1 MRYAAI
7 DIGSNAIRLL
17 IKDIDESNADDLQ
30 PERIAYYRVPLRL
43 GGDVFER
50 GKLSKAKTKSLVK
63 VMVAFRNLIDVQEVA
78 ACRAV
83 ATSALRSARNRDEVI
98 EAVLSKTGIEIVCL
112 SGEEE
117 AGLIFQN
124 FDDAGRKFNR
134 DLLCI
139 DVGGGSTE
147 LSIVRE
153 NERIALKSFK
163 LGTVRMLKGTTPE
176 GEWMRI
182 QEFLRQHRVDKPWLA
197 IGTGGNINRYHRIA
211 RLEKD
216 ANLPASAILSIKE
229 QLEQVPLS
237 ERSATFG
244 LKRNR
249 ADVIV
254 PAGEIYLK
262 ILEMAETDFIWVPKV
277 GLADG
282 VILSMWRKHVQ

>member
-182 QEFLRQHRVDKPWLA
+182 QEFLHQHCGDKPWLA

-237 ERSATFG
+237 ERSAMFG

-282 VILSMWRKHVQ
+282 VILSMWRKHVR

>member
-182 QEFLRQHRVDKPWLA
+182 QEFLRQHRGDKPWLA

-237 ERSATFG
+237 ERSAMFG

-262 ILEMAETDFIWVPKV
+262 ILEMADADFIWVPKV

>member
-50 GKLSKAKTKSLVK
+50 GKLSKAKTKRLVK
-63 VMVAFRNLIDVQEVA
+63 VMVAYRNLIDVQEVA
-78 ACRAV
+78 ACWAV

-182 QEFLRQHRVDKPWLA
+182 QEFLRQHRGDKPWLA

-237 ERSATFG
+237 ERSAAFG

-262 ILEMAETDFIWVPKV
+262 ILEMADTDFIWVPKV

-282 VILSMWRKHVQ
+282 VILSMWRKHVK

>member
-7 DIGSNAIRLL
+7 DIGSNAVRLL
-17 IKDIDESNADDLQ
+17 IKDIGESNDDSRQ
-30 PERIAYYRVPLRL
+30 QERIAYYRVPLRL
-43 GGDVFER
+43 GGNVFE
-50 GKLSKAKTKSLVK
+50 GDKLSKSKVKSLVK
-63 VMVAFRNLIDVQEVA
+63 VMIAFRHLIDVQDVA
-78 ACRAV
+78 KFRAV
-83 ATSALRSARNRDEVI
+83 ATSALRSAKNREEVI
-98 EAVLSKTGIEIVCL
+98 EVISRKADIEIECL

-117 AGLIFQN
+117 AELIFQN

-147 LSIVRE
+147 LSVVRD

-163 LGTVRMLKGTTPE
+163 LGAVRMLKSTTPA
-176 GEWMRI
+176 GEWEKIEAFMRKYRG
-182 QEFLRQHRVDKPWLA
+182 EKPWLA

-216 ANLPASAILSIKE
+216 ANLPASSIASIKKQIE
-229 QLEQVPLS
+229 DVPLEQ
-237 ERSATFG
+237 RSTLFG

-249 ADVIV
+249 ADVII

-262 ILEMAETDFIWVPKV
+262 ILAMAETDFVWVPKV

-282 VILSMWRKHVQ
+282 VILNMWRNHML

>member
-7 DIGSNAIRLL
+7 DIGSNAVRLL
-17 IKDIDESNADDLQ
+17 IKDIDDSNAADHQ
-30 PERIAYYRVPLRL
+30 QERIAYYRVPLRL
-43 GGDVFER
+43 GGEVFER
-50 GKLSKAKTKSLVK
+50 GKLSKAKAKSLVK
-63 VMVAFRNLIDVQEVA
+63 VMMAFRHLIDVQEVDA
-78 ACRAV
+78 FRAV
-83 ATSALRSARNRDEVI
+83 ATSALRSAKNRDDVI
-98 EAVLSKTGIEIVCL
+98 AAVFRKSDIKIECL

-124 FDDAGRKFNR
+124 FNNASRKFNR

-147 LSIVRE
+147 LSVVRA

-176 GEWMRI
+176 GEWDRI
-182 QEFLRQHRVDKPWLA
+182 KAFMDEYRGDKPWLA

-211 RLEKD
+211 GLEKD
-216 ANLPASAILSIKE
+216 TNLPVSAIESIMKELSV
-229 QLEQVPLS
+229 VPLA
-237 ERSATFG
+237 ERSALFG

-262 ILEMAETDFIWVPKV
+262 ILQLAQTDFIWVPKV

-282 VILSMWRKHVQ
+282 VILSMWRDC

>member
-237 ERSATFG
+237 ERSAMFG

-262 ILEMAETDFIWVPKV
+262 ILEMADTDFIWVPKV

-282 VILSMWRKHVQ
+282 VILSMWRKHIQ

>member
-17 IKDIDESNADDLQ
+17 IKDIDHSIDAGRQ
-30 PERIAYYRVPLRL
+30 QERIAYYRVPLRL
-43 GGDVFER
+43 GSDVFER
-50 GKLSKAKTKSLVK
+50 GKLSKTKVKSLVK
-63 VMVAFRNLIDVQEVA
+63 VMIAFRHLIDVQDVA
-78 ACRAV
+78 KFRAV
-83 ATSALRSARNRDEVI
+83 ATSALRSAKNRDDVI
-98 EAVLSKTGIEIVCL
+98 DTVLRKADIEIECL

-117 AGLIFQN
+117 AELIFQN
-124 FDDAGRKFNR
+124 FDDAGRKFSR

-147 LSIVRE
+147 LSVVRD
-153 NERIALKSFK
+153 NKRIAMKSFK
-163 LGTVRMLKGTTPE
+163 LGAVRMLKTTTPE
-176 GEWMRI
+176 GEWERIEAFMR
-182 QEFLRQHRVDKPWLA
+182 EYRGEKPWLA

-216 ANLPASAILSIKE
+216 ANLPASSIASIKRQME
-229 QLEQVPLS
+229 DVPLEQ
-237 ERSATFG
+237 RSTLFG

-249 ADVIV
+249 ADVII

-262 ILEMAETDFIWVPKV
+262 ILALAETDFIWVPKV

-282 VILSMWRKHVQ
+282 VILSMCRNPE

>member
-182 QEFLRQHRVDKPWLA
+182 QEFLRQHRGDKPWLA

-237 ERSATFG
+237 ERSAMFG

-262 ILEMAETDFIWVPKV
+262 ILEMADADFIWVPKV

-282 VILSMWRKHVQ
+282 VILSMWRKHIQ

>member
-182 QEFLRQHRVDKPWLA
+182 REFLRQHRGDKPWLA
-197 IGTGGNINRYHRIA
+197 IGTGGNI
-211 RLEKD
+211 K
-216 ANLPASAILSIKE
+216 S
-229 QLEQVPLS
+229 
-237 ERSATFG
+237 G
-244 LKRNR
+244 
-249 ADVIV
+249 
-254 PAGEIYLK
+254 
-262 ILEMAETDFIWVPKV
+262 
-277 GLADG
+277 
-282 VILSMWRKHVQ
+282 

>member
-17 IKDIDESNADDLQ
+17 IKDIDHSIDAGRQ
-30 PERIAYYRVPLRL
+30 QERIAYYRVPLRL
-43 GGDVFER
+43 GSDVFER
-50 GKLSKAKTKSLVK
+50 GKLSKTKVKSLVK
-63 VMVAFRNLIDVQEVA
+63 VMIAFRHLIDVQDVA
-78 ACRAV
+78 KFRAV
-83 ATSALRSARNRDEVI
+83 ATSALRSAKNRDDVI
-98 EAVLSKTGIEIVCL
+98 DTVLRKADIEIECL

-117 AGLIFQN
+117 AELIFQN
-124 FDDAGRKFNR
+124 FDDAGRKFSR

-147 LSIVRE
+147 LSVVRD
-153 NERIALKSFK
+153 NKRIAMKSFK
-163 LGTVRMLKGTTPE
+163 LGAVRMLKTSTPE
-176 GEWMRI
+176 GEWERIEAFMR
-182 QEFLRQHRVDKPWLA
+182 EYRGEKPWLA

-216 ANLPASAILSIKE
+216 ANLPASSIASIKRQME
-229 QLEQVPLS
+229 DVPLEQ
-237 ERSATFG
+237 RSTLFG

-249 ADVIV
+249 ADVII

-262 ILEMAETDFIWVPKV
+262 ILALAETDFIWVPKV

-282 VILSMWRKHVQ
+282 VILSMCRNPE

>member
-17 IKDIDESNADDLQ
+17 IKDVNHSIDAGRQ
-30 PERIAYYRVPLRL
+30 QERIAYYRVPLRL
-43 GGDVFER
+43 GSDVFER
-50 GKLSKAKTKSLVK
+50 GKLSKTKVKSLVK
-63 VMVAFRNLIDVQEVA
+63 VMIAFRHLIDVQDVA
-78 ACRAV
+78 KFRAV
-83 ATSALRSARNRDEVI
+83 ATSALRSAKNRDDVI
-98 EAVLSKTGIEIVCL
+98 DTVLRKADIEIECL

-117 AGLIFQN
+117 AELIFQN
-124 FDDAGRKFNR
+124 FDDAGRKFSR

-147 LSIVRE
+147 LSVVRD
-153 NERIALKSFK
+153 NKRIAMKSFK
-163 LGTVRMLKGTTPE
+163 LGAVRMLKTTTPE
-176 GEWMRI
+176 GEWERIEAFMR
-182 QEFLRQHRVDKPWLA
+182 EYRGEKPWLA

-216 ANLPASAILSIKE
+216 ANLPASSIASIKRQME
-229 QLEQVPLS
+229 DVPLEQ
-237 ERSATFG
+237 RSTLFG

-249 ADVIV
+249 ADVII

-262 ILEMAETDFIWVPKV
+262 ILALAETDFIWVPKV

-282 VILSMWRKHVQ
+282 VILSMCRNLE

>member
-63 VMVAFRNLIDVQEVA
+63 VMVAFRNLIDVQEVE
-78 ACRAV
+78 ACWAV

-182 QEFLRQHRVDKPWLA
+182 QEFLRQHRGDKPWLA

-249 ADVIV
+249 ADVII

-262 ILEMAETDFIWVPKV
+262 ILEMADTDFIWVPKV

-282 VILSMWRKHVQ
+282 VILSMWRKHVK

>member
-17 IKDIDESNADDLQ
+17 IKDIDHSIDAGRQ
-30 PERIAYYRVPLRL
+30 QERIAYYRVPLRL
-43 GGDVFER
+43 GSDVFER
-50 GKLSKAKTKSLVK
+50 GKLSKTKVKSLVK
-63 VMVAFRNLIDVQEVA
+63 VMIAFRHLIDVQDVA
-78 ACRAV
+78 KFRAV
-83 ATSALRSARNRDEVI
+83 ATSALRSAKNRDDVI
-98 EAVLSKTGIEIVCL
+98 DTVLRKADIEIECL

-117 AGLIFQN
+117 AELIFQN
-124 FDDAGRKFNR
+124 FDDAGRKFSR

-147 LSIVRE
+147 LSVVRD
-153 NERIALKSFK
+153 NKRIAMKSFK
-163 LGTVRMLKGTTPE
+163 LGAVRMLKTSTPE
-176 GEWMRI
+176 GEWERIEAFMR
-182 QEFLRQHRVDKPWLA
+182 EYRGEKPWLA

-216 ANLPASAILSIKE
+216 ANLPASSIASIKRQME
-229 QLEQVPLS
+229 DVPLEQ
-237 ERSATFG
+237 RSTLFG

-249 ADVIV
+249 ADVII

-262 ILEMAETDFIWVPKV
+262 ILALAETDFIWVPKV

-282 VILSMWRKHVQ
+282 VILSMCRNLE

>member
-17 IKDIDESNADDLQ
+17 IKDIDHSIDAGRQ
-30 PERIAYYRVPLRL
+30 QERIAYYRVPLRL
-43 GGDVFER
+43 GSDVFER
-50 GKLSKAKTKSLVK
+50 GKLSKTKVKSLVK
-63 VMVAFRNLIDVQEVA
+63 VMIAFRHLIDVQDVA
-78 ACRAV
+78 KFRAV
-83 ATSALRSARNRDEVI
+83 ATSALRSAKNRDDVI
-98 EAVLSKTGIEIVCL
+98 DTVLQKADIEIECL

-117 AGLIFQN
+117 AELIFQN
-124 FDDAGRKFNR
+124 FDDAGRKFSR

-147 LSIVRE
+147 LSVVRD
-153 NERIALKSFK
+153 NKRIAMKSFK
-163 LGTVRMLKGTTPE
+163 LGAVRMLKTSTPE
-176 GEWMRI
+176 GEWERIEAFMR
-182 QEFLRQHRVDKPWLA
+182 EYRGEKPWLA

-216 ANLPASAILSIKE
+216 ANLPASSIASIKRQME
-229 QLEQVPLS
+229 DVPLEQ
-237 ERSATFG
+237 RSTLFG

-249 ADVIV
+249 ADVII

-262 ILEMAETDFIWVPKV
+262 ILALAETDFIWVPKV

-282 VILSMWRKHVQ
+282 VILSMCRNLE

>member
-17 IKDIDESNADDLQ
+17 IKDINHSIDAGRQ
-30 PERIAYYRVPLRL
+30 QERIAYYRVPLRL
-43 GGDVFER
+43 GSDVFEL
-50 GKLSKAKTKSLVK
+50 GKLSKTKVKSLVK
-63 VMVAFRNLIDVQEVA
+63 VMIAFRHLIDVQDVEKF
-78 ACRAV
+78 RAV
-83 ATSALRSARNRDEVI
+83 ATSALRSAKNRDDVI
-98 EAVLSKTGIEIVCL
+98 DTVLRKADIEIECL

-117 AGLIFQN
+117 AELIFQN
-124 FDDAGRKFNR
+124 FDDAGRKFSR

-147 LSIVRE
+147 LSVVRD
-153 NERIALKSFK
+153 NKRIAMKSFK
-163 LGTVRMLKGTTPE
+163 LGAVRMLKTSTPE
-176 GEWMRI
+176 GEWERIEAFMR
-182 QEFLRQHRVDKPWLA
+182 EYRGEKPWLA

-216 ANLPASAILSIKE
+216 ANLPASSIASIKRQME
-229 QLEQVPLS
+229 DVPLEQ
-237 ERSATFG
+237 RSTLFG

-249 ADVIV
+249 ADVII

-262 ILEMAETDFIWVPKV
+262 ILALAETDFIWVPKV

-282 VILSMWRKHVQ
+282 VILSMCRNPE

>member
-17 IKDIDESNADDLQ
+17 IKDINHSIDAGHQ
-30 PERIAYYRVPLRL
+30 QERIAYYRVPLRL
-43 GGDVFER
+43 GSDVFEL
-50 GKLSKAKTKSLVK
+50 GKLSKTKVKSLVK
-63 VMVAFRNLIDVQEVA
+63 VMIAFRHLIDVQDVA
-78 ACRAV
+78 KFRAV
-83 ATSALRSARNRDEVI
+83 ATSALRSAKNRDDVI
-98 EAVLSKTGIEIVCL
+98 DTVLRKADIEIECL

-117 AGLIFQN
+117 AELIFQN
-124 FDDAGRKFNR
+124 FDDAGRKFSR

-147 LSIVRE
+147 LSVVRD
-153 NERIALKSFK
+153 NKRIAMKSFK
-163 LGTVRMLKGTTPE
+163 LGAVRMLKTTTPE
-176 GEWMRI
+176 GEWERIEAFMR
-182 QEFLRQHRVDKPWLA
+182 EYRGEKPWLA

-216 ANLPASAILSIKE
+216 ANLPASSIASIKRQME
-229 QLEQVPLS
+229 DVPLEQ
-237 ERSATFG
+237 RSTLFG

-249 ADVIV
+249 ADVII

-262 ILEMAETDFIWVPKV
+262 ILALAETDFIWVPKV

-282 VILSMWRKHVQ
+282 VILSMCLNLE

>member
-17 IKDIDESNADDLQ
+17 IKDVNHSIDAGRQ
-30 PERIAYYRVPLRL
+30 QERIAYYRVPLRL
-43 GGDVFER
+43 GSDVFER
-50 GKLSKAKTKSLVK
+50 GKLSKTKVKSLVK
-63 VMVAFRNLIDVQEVA
+63 VMIAFRHLIDVQDVA
-78 ACRAV
+78 KFRAV
-83 ATSALRSARNRDEVI
+83 ATSALRSAKNRDDVI
-98 EAVLSKTGIEIVCL
+98 DTVLRKADIEIECL

-117 AGLIFQN
+117 AELIFQN
-124 FDDAGRKFNR
+124 FDDAGRKFSR

-147 LSIVRE
+147 LSVVRD
-153 NERIALKSFK
+153 NKRIAMKSFK
-163 LGTVRMLKGTTPE
+163 LGAVRMLKTSTPE
-176 GEWMRI
+176 GEWERIEAFMR
-182 QEFLRQHRVDKPWLA
+182 EYRGEKPWLA

-216 ANLPASAILSIKE
+216 ANLPASSIASIKRQME
-229 QLEQVPLS
+229 DVPLEQ
-237 ERSATFG
+237 RSTLFG

-249 ADVIV
+249 ADVII

-262 ILEMAETDFIWVPKV
+262 ILALAETDFVWVPKV

-282 VILSMWRKHVQ
+282 VILSMCRNLE

>member
-17 IKDIDESNADDLQ
+17 IKDINHSIDAGRQ
-30 PERIAYYRVPLRL
+30 QERIAYYRVPLRL
-43 GGDVFER
+43 GSDVFER
-50 GKLSKAKTKSLVK
+50 GKLSKTKVKSLVK
-63 VMVAFRNLIDVQEVA
+63 VMIAFRHLIDVQDVA
-78 ACRAV
+78 KFRAV
-83 ATSALRSARNRDEVI
+83 ATSALRSAKNRDDVI
-98 EAVLSKTGIEIVCL
+98 DTVLRKADIEIECL

-117 AGLIFQN
+117 AELIFQN
-124 FDDAGRKFNR
+124 FDDAGRKFSR

-147 LSIVRE
+147 LSVVRD
-153 NERIALKSFK
+153 NKRIAMKSFK
-163 LGTVRMLKGTTPE
+163 LGAVRMLKTTTPE
-176 GEWMRI
+176 GEWEKIEAFMR
-182 QEFLRQHRVDKPWLA
+182 EYRGEKPWLA

-216 ANLPASAILSIKE
+216 ANLPASSIASIKRQME
-229 QLEQVPLS
+229 DVPLEQ
-237 ERSATFG
+237 RSTLFG

-249 ADVIV
+249 ADVII

-262 ILEMAETDFIWVPKV
+262 ILALAETDFVWVPKV

-282 VILSMWRKHVQ
+282 VILSMCRNLE

>member
-17 IKDIDESNADDLQ
+17 IKDIDHSIDAGRQ
-30 PERIAYYRVPLRL
+30 QERIAYYRVPLRL
-43 GGDVFER
+43 GSDVFER
-50 GKLSKAKTKSLVK
+50 GKLSKTKVKSLVK
-63 VMVAFRNLIDVQEVA
+63 VMIAFRHLIDVQDVA
-78 ACRAV
+78 KFRAV
-83 ATSALRSARNRDEVI
+83 ATSALRSAKNRDDVI
-98 EAVLSKTGIEIVCL
+98 ETVLQKADIEIECL

-117 AGLIFQN
+117 AELIFQN
-124 FDDAGRKFNR
+124 FDDAGRKFSR

-147 LSIVRE
+147 LSVVRD
-153 NERIALKSFK
+153 NKRIAMKSFK
-163 LGTVRMLKGTTPE
+163 LGAVRMLKTTTPE
-176 GEWMRI
+176 GEWERIEAFMR
-182 QEFLRQHRVDKPWLA
+182 EYRGEKPWLA

-216 ANLPASAILSIKE
+216 ANLPASSIASIKRQME
-229 QLEQVPLS
+229 DVPLEQ
-237 ERSATFG
+237 RSTLFG

-249 ADVIV
+249 ADVII

-262 ILEMAETDFIWVPKV
+262 ILALAETDFIWVPKV

-282 VILSMWRKHVQ
+282 VILSMCRNLE

>member
-17 IKDIDESNADDLQ
+17 IKDINHSIDAGRQ
-30 PERIAYYRVPLRL
+30 QERIAYYRVPLRL
-43 GGDVFER
+43 GSDVFER
-50 GKLSKAKTKSLVK
+50 GKLSKTKVKSLVK
-63 VMVAFRNLIDVQEVA
+63 VMIAFRHLIDVQDVA
-78 ACRAV
+78 KFRAV
-83 ATSALRSARNRDEVI
+83 ATSALRSAKNRDDVI
-98 EAVLSKTGIEIVCL
+98 DTVLRKADIEIECL

-117 AGLIFQN
+117 AELIFQN
-124 FDDAGRKFNR
+124 FDDAGRKFSR

-147 LSIVRE
+147 LSVVRD
-153 NERIALKSFK
+153 NKRIAMKSFK
-163 LGTVRMLKGTTPE
+163 LGAVRMLKTTTPE
-176 GEWMRI
+176 GEWERIEAFMR
-182 QEFLRQHRVDKPWLA
+182 EYRGEKPWLA

-216 ANLPASAILSIKE
+216 ANLPASSIASIKRQME
-229 QLEQVPLS
+229 DVPL
-237 ERSATFG
+237 EKRSTLFG

-249 ADVIV
+249 ADVII

-262 ILEMAETDFIWVPKV
+262 ILALAETDFIWVPKV

-282 VILSMWRKHVQ
+282 VILSMCRNLE

>member
-17 IKDIDESNADDLQ
+17 IKDIDHSIDAGRQ
-30 PERIAYYRVPLRL
+30 QERIAYYRVPLRL
-43 GGDVFER
+43 GSDVFER
-50 GKLSKAKTKSLVK
+50 GKLSKTKVKSLVK
-63 VMVAFRNLIDVQEVA
+63 VMIAFRHLIDVQDVA
-78 ACRAV
+78 KFRAV
-83 ATSALRSARNRDEVI
+83 ATSALRSAKNRDDVI
-98 EAVLSKTGIEIVCL
+98 DTVLRKADIEIECL

-117 AGLIFQN
+117 AELIFQN
-124 FDDAGRKFNR
+124 FDDAGRKFSR

-147 LSIVRE
+147 LSVVRD
-153 NERIALKSFK
+153 NKRIAMRSFK
-163 LGTVRMLKGTTPE
+163 LGAVRMLKTSTPE
-176 GEWMRI
+176 GEWERIEAFMR
-182 QEFLRQHRVDKPWLA
+182 EYRGEKPWLA

-216 ANLPASAILSIKE
+216 ANLPASSIASIKRQME
-229 QLEQVPLS
+229 DVPLEQ
-237 ERSATFG
+237 RSTLFG

-249 ADVIV
+249 ADVII

-262 ILEMAETDFIWVPKV
+262 ILALAETDFIWVPKV

-282 VILSMWRKHVQ
+282 VILSMCRNPE

>member
-17 IKDIDESNADDLQ
+17 IKDVNASADSGFEQ
-30 PERIAYYRVPLRL
+30 ERIAYYRVPLRL
-43 GGDVFER
+43 GSDVFER
-50 GKLSKAKTKSLVK
+50 GKLSKTKVKSLVK
-63 VMVAFRNLIDVQEVA
+63 VMIAFRHLIDVQDVA
-78 ACRAV
+78 KFRAV
-83 ATSALRSARNRDEVI
+83 ATSALRSAKNRDDVI
-98 EAVLSKTGIEIVCL
+98 DTVLRKADIEIECL

-117 AGLIFQN
+117 AELIFQN
-124 FDDAGRKFNR
+124 FDDAGRKFSR

-147 LSIVRE
+147 LSVVRD
-153 NERIALKSFK
+153 NKRIAMKSFK
-163 LGTVRMLKGTTPE
+163 LGAVRMLKTTTPE
-176 GEWMRI
+176 GEWEKIEAFMR
-182 QEFLRQHRVDKPWLA
+182 EYRGEKPWLA

-216 ANLPASAILSIKE
+216 ANLPASSIASIKRQME
-229 QLEQVPLS
+229 DVPLEQ
-237 ERSATFG
+237 RSTLFG

-249 ADVIV
+249 ADVII

-262 ILEMAETDFIWVPKV
+262 ILALAETDFVWVPKV

-282 VILSMWRKHVQ
+282 VILSMCRNLE

>member
-17 IKDIDESNADDLQ
+17 IKDVNHSIDAGRQ
-30 PERIAYYRVPLRL
+30 QERIAYYRVPLRL
-43 GGDVFER
+43 GSDVFER
-50 GKLSKAKTKSLVK
+50 GKLSKTKVKSLVK
-63 VMVAFRNLIDVQEVA
+63 VMIAFRHLIDVQDVA
-78 ACRAV
+78 KFRAV
-83 ATSALRSARNRDEVI
+83 ATSALRSAKNRDDVI
-98 EAVLSKTGIEIVCL
+98 ETVLQKADIEIECL

-117 AGLIFQN
+117 AELIFQN
-124 FDDAGRKFNR
+124 FDDAGRKFSR

-147 LSIVRE
+147 LSVVRD
-153 NERIALKSFK
+153 NKRIAMKSFK
-163 LGTVRMLKGTTPE
+163 LGAVRMLKTTTPE
-176 GEWMRI
+176 GEWERIEAFMR
-182 QEFLRQHRVDKPWLA
+182 EYRGEKPWLA

-216 ANLPASAILSIKE
+216 ANLPASSIASIKRQME
-229 QLEQVPLS
+229 DVPL
-237 ERSATFG
+237 EKRSTLFG

-249 ADVIV
+249 ADVII

-262 ILEMAETDFIWVPKV
+262 ILALAETDFIWVPKV

-282 VILSMWRKHVQ
+282 VILSMCRNLE

>member
-78 ACRAV
+78 ACWAV

-182 QEFLRQHRVDKPWLA
+182 QEFLRQHRGDKPWLA

-237 ERSATFG
+237 ERSAAFG

-262 ILEMAETDFIWVPKV
+262 ILEMADTDFIWVPKV

-282 VILSMWRKHVQ
+282 VILSMWRKHVK